1 MEVEEKKHAIFL
13 GVRVSAISLVVMIAV
28 GVLSFY
34 VLSNNFQVLLTEHT
48 ISMIESMNSQ
58 GVDLVES
65 EIARRKQL
73 ISSAASSFVENNYDI
88 EKSQLDIDEEYVRLV
103 YTTEEQ
109 AISSDGKDLN
119 LYDRED
125 IKEAFLGSISMYGPY
140 FNKENEYIVS
150 FSAPVKQN
158 QEVLGVLSIEFDGYL
173 FCDLIQRIRIV
184 ESGESYI
191 INAEG
196 TDIAVSNKEHIDWV
210 NSQYNARK
218 LLESEK
224 DEETKS
230 ILDLEQKGLDGE
242 TGIGT
247 YYWEDGLCY
256 LAYEPIPSVNW
267 VLLSGIR
274 EEELSAMIKEI
285 IFYSVVNGPVLKLS
299 LIMVILLLGLIFYWI
314 FSSKKKDANIN
325 EKLKKIANN
334 DIVTGLNNRLCYH
347 NDLNL
352 FSKNKYESF
361 TIVYIDVNGLHEI
374 NNHLGHQAGDQM
386 LIAVADALKQI
397 FDDDH
402 LYRIGGDEF
411 VVLCLNKKKEEIDP
425 KVVEL
430 RTILQAQNYEIS
442 IGIAYQ
448 EDEENFNS
456 VEKRAEINMQVDKQY
471 YYERNNK
478 DRRMRGINKQ
488 LEKMILDKQDADT
501 FLSVIAP
508 EFSGVYFVNLSE
520 DSIRHLFIPDYFE
533 ECLKEANDRFS
544 VALIIYAKKIVKPE
558 YYDYFVEVSNY
569 TKLKEQLDNPPEYI
583 FQKNSGEWLKMKI
596 LKFRDYAEENQNT
609 LWIFSN
615 IDKPN

>member
-140 FNKENEYIVS
+140 FNEENEFIVS

-256 LAYEPIPSVNW
+256 LAYEAIPSVNW

-274 EEELSAMIKEI
+274 EEELSTMIKDI
-285 IFYSVVNGPVLKLS
+285 IFNSVVNGPVLKLS

-456 VEKRAEINMQVDKQY
+456 VEKRAEINMQVDKQH

>member
-58 GVDLVES
+58 GVDLIES
-65 EIARRKQL
+65 DIARRKQL
-73 ISSAASSFVENNYDI
+73 ISSAASSFTKENYDVQEI
-88 EKSQLDIDEEYVRLV
+88 QLDVDEEYVRLV
-103 YTTEEQ
+103 YTTKEQ
-109 AISSDGKDLN
+109 TISSDGKELN
-119 LYDRED
+119 LYNYKD
-125 IKEAFLGSISMYGPY
+125 IKDSFLGSISMYGPY
-140 FNKENEYIVS
+140 FNEENEYIVR
-150 FSAPVKQN
+150 FSAPVKQK

-274 EEELSAMIKEI
+274 EEELSTMIKDI
-285 IFYSVVNGPVLKLS
+285 IFNSVVNGPVLKLS

-456 VEKRAEINMQVDKQY
+456 VEKRAEINMQVDKQH

-583 FQKNSGEWLKMKI
+583 FQKKNGEWLKMKI
-596 LKFRDYAEENQNT
+596 LKFRDYTEENQDT

>member
-65 EIARRKQL
+65 EISRRKQL
-73 ISSAASSFVENNYDI
+73 ISSVASSFVENNYDI

-103 YTTEEQ
+103 YTTEDQ
-109 AISSDGKDLN
+109 VISSNGKELN
-119 LYDRED
+119 LYDCED

-140 FNKENEYIVS
+140 FNEENEYIVR
-150 FSAPVKQN
+150 FSAPVKQH

-173 FCDLIQRIRIV
+173 FSDLIQRIRIV
-184 ESGESYI
+184 ESGEPYI

-230 ILDLEQKGLDGE
+230 ILVLEQKGLDGE

-256 LAYEPIPSVNW
+256 LAYEPIPSLNW

-299 LIMVILLLGLIFYWI
+299 LIMVILLFGLIFYWI

-325 EKLKKIANN
+325 EKLKNIANN

-411 VVLCLNKKKEEIDP
+411 VVLRLNKKKEEVDI
-425 KVVEL
+425 KIVEL

-442 IGIAYQ
+442 IGVAYQ
-448 EDEENFNS
+448 KDEESFNS
-456 VEKRAEINMQVDKQY
+456 VEKRAEINMQVDKQR

-488 LEKMILDKQDADT
+488 LEKND
-501 FLSVIAP
+501 
-508 EFSGVYFVNLSE
+508 
-520 DSIRHLFIPDYFE
+520 IR
-533 ECLKEANDRFS
+533 
-544 VALIIYAKKIVKPE
+544 
-558 YYDYFVEVSNY
+558 
-569 TKLKEQLDNPPEYI
+569 
-583 FQKNSGEWLKMKI
+583 
-596 LKFRDYAEENQNT
+596 
-609 LWIFSN
+609 
-615 IDKPN
+615 

>member
-28 GVLSFY
+28 GILSFY

-73 ISSAASSFVENNYDI
+73 ISSVASSFAENNYDI

-103 YTTEEQ
+103 YTMENQ
-109 AISSDGKDLN
+109 IISSDEKNLD

-125 IKEAFLGSISMYGPY
+125 IKEAFLGSVSMYGPY
-140 FNKENEYIVS
+140 FNEDNEYIVS

-224 DEETKS
+224 NDETKS

-285 IFYSVVNGPVLKLS
+285 IFYSIGNGPVLKLS
-299 LIMVILLLGLIFYWI
+299 LILVILLFGLIFYWI

-325 EKLKKIANN
+325 DKLKKIANY
-334 DIVTGLNNRLCYH
+334 DTITGLMNRHCYH
-347 NDLNL
+347 NDLKL
-352 FSKNKYESF
+352 FSDNQYESF
-361 TIVYIDVNGLHEI
+361 TIIYIDVNGLHEI

-386 LIAVADALKQI
+386 LIAVAEALKQM
-397 FDDDH
+397 FSDDY

-411 VVLCLNKKKEEIDP
+411 VVICLNKKKEDMDTKI
-425 KVVEL
+425 VEL

-442 IGIAYQ
+442 IGVAYQ
-448 EDEENFNS
+448 ENEENFSS
-456 VEKRAEINMQVDKQY
+456 VEKRAEKNMQVDKQH

-488 LEKMILDKQDADT
+488 LEKMISDKQDADT

-533 ECLKEANDRFS
+533 ECLEEADDKFS
-544 VALIIYAKKIVKPE
+544 KALLIYARKFVKPE
-558 YYDYFVEVSNY
+558 YYDYFVEICNY
-569 TKLKEQLDNPPEYI
+569 KKLKERLNNPPEYI
-583 FQKNSGEWLKMKI
+583 FQKKSGEWLKMKV
-596 LKFRDYAEENQNT
+596 LKFREYTEENQDT
-609 LWIFSN
+609 LWIFSK
-615 IDKPN
+615 IDDPN

>member
-13 GVRVSAISLVVMIAV
+13 GIRVSTISLVVMIAV

-103 YTTEEQ
+103 YTTVEQ
-109 AISSDGKDLN
+109 AILSNGKEHN
-119 LYDRED
+119 LYNCED

-140 FNKENEYIVS
+140 FNEENEYIVR

-256 LAYEPIPSVNW
+256 LAYEPIPSLNW

-325 EKLKKIANN
+325 EKLKKIANY
-334 DIVTGLNNRLCYH
+334 DTITGLMNRHCYH

-352 FSKNKYESF
+352 FSKDKYESF
-361 TIVYIDVNGLHEI
+361 TIIYIDVNGLHEI

-386 LIAVADALKQI
+386 LIAVAEALKLM
-397 FDDDH
+397 FSDDY

-411 VVLCLNKKKEEIDP
+411 VVLCLNKNKEEVDTKI
-425 KVVEL
+425 VEL

-442 IGIAYQ
+442 IGVAYQ
-448 EDEENFNS
+448 ENDENFSS
-456 VEKRAEINMQVDKQY
+456 VEKRAETNMQVDKQH

-488 LEKMILDKQDADT
+488 LEKMISDKQDADT

-508 EFSGVYFVNLSE
+508 EFNGVYFVNLSE
-520 DSIRHLFIPDYFE
+520 DSIRHLFIPNYFE

-558 YYDYFVEVSNY
+558 YYDYFVEVGNY

-583 FQKNSGEWLKMKI
+583 FQKKSGEWLKMKI
-596 LKFRDYAEENQNT
+596 LKFRDYTEENQNT

>member
-13 GVRVSAISLVVMIAV
+13 GIRVSTISLVVMIAV

-73 ISSAASSFVENNYDI
+73 ISSVASSFVENNYDI

-103 YTTEEQ
+103 YTTVEQ
-109 AISSDGKDLN
+109 AILSNGKEYN
-119 LYDRED
+119 LYNCED

-140 FNKENEYIVS
+140 FNEENEYIVR

-256 LAYEPIPSVNW
+256 LAYEPIPSLNW

-325 EKLKKIANN
+325 EKLKKIANY
-334 DIVTGLNNRLCYH
+334 DTITGLMNRHCYH

-352 FSKNKYESF
+352 FSKDKYESF
-361 TIVYIDVNGLHEI
+361 TIIYIDVNGLHEI

-386 LIAVADALKQI
+386 LIAVAEALKLM
-397 FDDDH
+397 FSDDY

-411 VVLCLNKKKEEIDP
+411 VVLCLNKNKEEVDTKI
-425 KVVEL
+425 VEL

-442 IGIAYQ
+442 IGVAYQ
-448 EDEENFNS
+448 ENDENFSS
-456 VEKRAEINMQVDKQY
+456 VEKRAETNMQVDKQH

-488 LEKMILDKQDADT
+488 LEKMISDKQDADT

-508 EFSGVYFVNLSE
+508 EFNGVYFVNLSE
-520 DSIRHLFIPDYFE
+520 DSIRYLFIPDYFE

-544 VALIIYAKKIVKPE
+544 VALIIYAKKFVKPE
-558 YYDYFVEVSNY
+558 YYDYFVEVGNY
-569 TKLKEQLDNPPEYI
+569 TKLKERLDNPPEYI
-583 FQKNSGEWLKMKI
+583 FQKKSGEWLKMKI
-596 LKFRDYAEENQNT
+596 LKFRDYTEANQDT

>member
-1 MEVEEKKHAIFL
+1 
-13 GVRVSAISLVVMIAV
+13 
-28 GVLSFY
+28 
-34 VLSNNFQVLLTEHT
+34 
-48 ISMIESMNSQ
+48 MIESMNSQ

-73 ISSAASSFVENNYDI
+73 ISSVASSFVENNYDI

-103 YTTEEQ
+103 YTTVEQ
-109 AISSDGKDLN
+109 AILSNGKEHN
-119 LYDRED
+119 LYNCED
-125 IKEAFLGSISMYGPY
+125 IKEAFLGSISINGPY
-140 FNKENEYIVS
+140 FNEENEYIVR

-256 LAYEPIPSVNW
+256 LAYEPIPSLNW

-314 FSSKKKDANIN
+314 FLVRKKMRILMKN
-325 EKLKKIANN
+325 LKK
-334 DIVTGLNNRLCYH
+334 
-347 NDLNL
+347 
-352 FSKNKYESF
+352 
-361 TIVYIDVNGLHEI
+361 
-374 NNHLGHQAGDQM
+374 
-386 LIAVADALKQI
+386 
-397 FDDDH
+397 
-402 LYRIGGDEF
+402 
-411 VVLCLNKKKEEIDP
+411 
-425 KVVEL
+425 
-430 RTILQAQNYEIS
+430 
-442 IGIAYQ
+442 
-448 EDEENFNS
+448 
-456 VEKRAEINMQVDKQY
+456 
-471 YYERNNK
+471 
-478 DRRMRGINKQ
+478 
-488 LEKMILDKQDADT
+488 
-501 FLSVIAP
+501 
-508 EFSGVYFVNLSE
+508 
-520 DSIRHLFIPDYFE
+520 
-533 ECLKEANDRFS
+533 
-544 VALIIYAKKIVKPE
+544 
-558 YYDYFVEVSNY
+558 
-569 TKLKEQLDNPPEYI
+569 
-583 FQKNSGEWLKMKI
+583 
-596 LKFRDYAEENQNT
+596 
-609 LWIFSN
+609 
-615 IDKPN
+615 

>member
-274 EEELSAMIKEI
+274 EEELSTMIKDI
-285 IFYSVVNGPVLKLS
+285 IFNSVVNGPVLKLS

-456 VEKRAEINMQVDKQY
+456 VEKRAEINMQVDKQH
-471 YYERNNK
+471 YYEKNNK